1 MTQAAHSVTFLHE
14 KLNSIK
20 FKNIQSS
27 KDNINKMKT
36 QLQNDTTFA
45 QRKYLLITD
54 LIKDLYLEYLKTS
67 QNLIIF
73 KT

>member
-1 MTQAAHSVTFLHE
+1 MTQAAQSVTFLHE

-36 QLQNDTTFA
+36 QLQNETTCA
-45 QRKYLLITD
+45 QRI
-54 LIKDLYLEYLKTS
+54 
-67 QNLIIF
+67 
-73 KT
+73 